1 MHVLGACTHA
11 EKRGGVS
18 KRRRVEMEEEDGGV
32 REKERERGGGR
43 ERGRYM

>member
-11 EKRGGVS
+11 DKRGGVS

-32 REKERERGGGR
+32 REERERGGGSF
-43 ERGRYM
+43 RGRYM